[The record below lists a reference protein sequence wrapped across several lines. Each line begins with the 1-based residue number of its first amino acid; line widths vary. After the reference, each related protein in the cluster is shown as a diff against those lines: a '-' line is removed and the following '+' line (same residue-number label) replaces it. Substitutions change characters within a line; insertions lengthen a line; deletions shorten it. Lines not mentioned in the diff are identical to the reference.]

1 MVDLEKHAEAIFAPF
16 GVNIIDMDDAPLV
29 KEVMSA
35 IRALAGDAYRA
46 GQEAM
51 RERASD
57 IAHRWPMPAQ
67 TTVAVSNAI
76 RALPTEPMR

>member
-1 MVDLEKHAEAIFAPF
+1 VIDLEKHAEAIFRAASI
-16 GVNIIDMDDAPLV
+16 NIGWLGHDDRKAIL
-29 KEVMSA
+29 SA
-35 IRALAGDAYRA
+35 IRALADDAYCA